1 VTARTSNR
9 RIRLLLGLFVL
20 VFAGVLGRAVW
31 LQAVQAGT
39 LQEMALRQNRE
50 TDTIPAGR
58 GTIYDRTGE
67 PLAIGE
73 QATTVFADPRQMK
86 DPRAVAVAA
95 AKILRVDPNELYPQL
110 ADRSR
115 RFVYVKRKADPEQA
129 LALQKENL
137 AGLGFY
143 SEERRTYPQRGVA
156 AHVLGFAG
164 VDNDGLDGLEKG
176 LDRELVGKP
185 GSQTIVRDPVGRA
198 IDVVEVKPERQGD
211 NVFLTID
218 HRLQANVEEVLR
230 ATVKRWDALGGHAI
244 VLEPQTGRVLAM
256 AVAPGFDANNFGN
269 VASARRKNRAVTDVY
284 EPGSTFKVVTVA
296 GALSEKIVAPS
307 TKFTL
312 RSSILVADRVIREHE
327 PRPTRKMSVAQ
338 ILSQSSNVGTIT
350 LAQKLAKTEVGVSGW
365 IERFGFGKPT
375 GVDFPGESPGI
386 VVPPERW
393 SGSTIGN
400 LPIGQGIGVTGLQM
414 AAAYGAIANDGVLR
428 RPHLVERVG
437 GKRMRHGPGRR
448 IISRTVAAQVMTM
461 LRDVVSAEGGTG
473 ALAAIPGYTVAGKTG
488 TAAKPERGGYST
500 TRYVASFVGVV
511 PAKNPEL
518 VVLVSVDEPKGAI
531 WGGVVAAPAFAEI
544 ASFGLQYLEIAPDAP
559 RPR

>member
-1 VTARTSNR
+1 
-9 RIRLLLGLFVL
+9 
-20 VFAGVLGRAVW
+20 
-31 LQAVQAGT
+31 
-39 LQEMALRQNRE
+39 ALRQHRE

-67 PLAIGE
+67 PLAIGQ
-73 QATTVFADPRQMK
+73 QATTVFADPRQVK

-129 LALQKENL
+129 AALQQENL
-137 AGLGFY
+137 TGLGFY
-143 SEERRTYPQRGVA
+143 SEERRTYPQRSVA

-176 LDRELVGKP
+176 LDPELKGKP
-185 GSQTIVRDPVGRA
+185 GSQTIVRDPVGTT
-198 IDVVEVKPERQGD
+198 IDVVAVKPERQGD
-211 NVFLTID
+211 DVFLTID
-218 HRLQANVEEVLR
+218 RRMQAKAEEVLR
-230 ATVKRWDALGGHAI
+230 ETVNRWGAKSAHAI

-256 AVAPGFDANNFGN
+256 AVAPSFDANNFGN
-269 VASARRKNRAVTDVY
+269 IPAERRKNRAVTDVY

-296 GALSEKIVAPS
+296 GALSEKIVTPT

-312 RSSILVADRVIREHE
+312 PSSIRVSDRIINEHE
-327 PRPTRKMSVAQ
+327 PRPTRRMSVAQ

-350 LAQKLAKTEVGVSGW
+350 LAQKLAKTQVGVSGW
-365 IERFGFGKPT
+365 IERFGLGKPT
-375 GVDFPGESPGI
+375 GVDFPGESSGI

-400 LPIGQGIGVTGLQM
+400 VPIGQGIGVTGLQM
-414 AAAYGAIANDGVLR
+414 AAAYGAIANRGVLR

-437 GKRMRHGPGRR
+437 GKRRAHGAGRR
-448 IISRTVAAQVMTM
+448 IVSKTVAAQVMTM

-500 TRYVASFVGVV
+500 SRYVASFVGVV
-511 PAKNPEL
+511 PAKKPRL
-518 VVLVSVDEPKGAI
+518 VVLVSVDEPKGVI

-544 ASFGLQYLEIAPDAP
+544 ASFGLQYLEIAPDANA
-559 RPR
+559 RR